1 MALFSNTAATDESTP
16 PDKPRTTLSL
26 PIIFLRSYI
35 VLSTNELAVQL
46 GLISEI
52 LTKKFFNNF
61 LPSEL

>member
-61 LPSEL
+61 FPSEL